1 MVLGD
6 CPNPG
11 AAHKVKYASTFGGT
25 AMATAPTDKRSRR
38 QFLAV
43 STAALGGAGLAA
55 TAIPFIATMSP
66 SERAR
71 AAGAPVEADTSNIAA
86 GALVTVEW
94 RGRPVWI
101 LHRTPEQLA
110 SLGGHDDQLVDP
122 ASRKPQQPPYAANP
136 SRSLKPEFLV
146 LTAICTHLGCI
157 PSYRPEPGAADI
169 GPDWPGG
176 FYCPCHGS
184 RFDLAGR
191 VFKNVPAP
199 SNMEVPPHTFNAAG
213 KLLIGVDPA

>member
-1 MVLGD
+1 MDQPPSESSRRKFLL
-6 CPNPG
+6 
-11 AAHKVKYASTFGGT
+11 ASTAGIGGVGLV
-25 AMATAPTDKRSRR
+25 ATA
-38 QFLAV
+38 L
-43 STAALGGAGLAA
+43 
-55 TAIPFIATMSP
+55 PFVESMAP

-71 AAGAPVEADTSNIAA
+71 AAGAPTEVEVGKLAP

-94 RGRPVWI
+94 RGRPVWV
-101 LHRTPEQLA
+101 LHRTAAMLA
-110 SLGGHDDQLVDP
+110 TLGNHDALLADP
-122 ASRKPQQPPYAANP
+122 LSEASQQPDYAKNP
-136 SRSLKPEFLV
+136 ARSLRPDYLV

-157 PSYRPEPGAADI
+157 PNYRPEPASPDL

-199 SNMEVPPHTFNAAG
+199 RNLEVPPHIYRSES
-213 KLLIGVDPA
+213 KLVIGEEASSLRT